1 MSRRRSM
8 RGMSLPALALAI
20 ATMAILTIGVARQ
33 RLTSGL
39 IHSGSALGY
48 SINQVSLA
56 VDNYRGTNLITLTS
70 STPSVSG
77 FANALAPTVPELIAQ
92 NYLTPNVSAAPPGGN
107 GYTISINKMP
117 PGCVGPSATC
127 NVWSQITLNNPLV
140 EADGSALSNDR
151 LSAIVAAIQE
161 PASFSQRPDPTTI
174 TGGGGAW
181 TVSNPDPA
189 KRVGILTVVAGL
201 GGTGTQW
208 LHPGDPRDPAFN
220 GNVTVAGYVK
230 PSAGPSQT
238 AVAGTACTEPTG
250 AIRNDSQGR
259 LLTCQGGIWT
269 APDGGKSHVLQA
281 PINNVPGGTSFPV
294 GTCAPGGTPWASYA
308 AQQLGVNDT
317 VSPPV
322 QAISYSVSQS
332 GSNWVTLTQAATS
345 TTSGITVN
353 ANSSILGFIPYGV
366 FSSGCSYS

>member
-1 MSRRRSM
+1 M

-33 RLTSGL
+33 KLTSGL
-39 IHSGSALGY
+39 THSGSALGY
-48 SINQVSLA
+48 SINQVSMA

-70 STPSVSG
+70 STPSVAG

-92 NYLTPNVSAAPPGGN
+92 NYLTPNVLAAPPGGN
-107 GYTISINKMP
+107 GYTISINKAP
-117 PGCVGPSATC
+117 PGCVGPSSTC
-127 NVWSQITLNNPLV
+127 NVWSQITLINPLV

-201 GGTGTQW
+201 GGTGTMW
-208 LHPGDPRDPAFN
+208 THPGDPRDPAFT
-220 GNVTVAGYVK
+220 GNLTVAGYMK

-250 AIRNDSQGR
+250 AIRNDTQGR
-259 LLTCQGGIWT
+259 LLTCQGGIWS
-269 APDGGKSHVLQA
+269 APDGGKSQVLQA
-281 PINNVPGGTSFPV
+281 PVNNVPGGTNFPV
-294 GTCAPGGTPWASYA
+294 ATCAPGGTPWASYA
-308 AQQLGVNDT
+308 AQGLGVNDT
-317 VSPPV
+317 VTPPV
-322 QAISYSVSQS
+322 QTVSYSVSKV
-332 GSNWVTLTQAATS
+332 GSTWVTLTQAATPS
-345 TTSGITVN
+345 ASAMTVN
-353 ANSSILGFIPYGV
+353 GNSAILGFIPYGV

>member
-1 MSRRRSM
+1 MPRSRGM

-20 ATMAILTIGVARQ
+20 AVTAILTIGVARQ
-33 RLTSGL
+33 KLVTGMTR
-39 IHSGSALGY
+39 SGSALGY
-48 SINQVSLA
+48 SINLVSQA
-56 VDNYRGTNLITLTS
+56 VDNYRGANLITLTS
-70 STPSVSG
+70 STPSVTG
-77 FANALAPTVPELIAQ
+77 FANALAPTVPELIAAK
-92 NYLTPNVSAAPPGGN
+92 YLTSNVLAALPGAN

-127 NVWSQITLNNPLV
+127 NVWSQISLNNPLV
-140 EADGSALSNDR
+140 EVDGGTPSNDR
-151 LSAIVAAIQE
+151 LSAVVAAIQE
-161 PASFSQRPDPTTI
+161 PASFSQLPDPTTI

-208 LHPGDPRDPAFN
+208 VHPGDPRDPAFT
-220 GNVTVAGYVK
+220 GNLTVAGYMK

-238 AVAGTACTEPTG
+238 AVAGTACTEPSG
-250 AIRNDSQGR
+250 AIRNDTQGR
-259 LLTCQGGIWT
+259 LLTCQSGIWT
-269 APDGGKSHVLQA
+269 APDGGKSQVVQA

-294 GTCAPGGTPWASYA
+294 AVCAPGGTPWASYS
-308 AQQLGVNDT
+308 AQGLGVNDT

-322 QAISYSVSQS
+322 QAISYSVSQV
-332 GSNWVTLTQAATS
+332 GSSWVTLTQIATPS
-345 TTSGITVN
+345 QSGITVN
-353 ANSSILGFIPYGV
+353 GNGMMLGFVPYGV